1 MRNVTSVDAL
11 TSAMAGAPAGAM
23 RRPLTTMWFERLIEM
38 PESIVDGLPTRRI
51 GALGERSN
59 SCSGATRP
67 AGSRIVPPLTLTRL
81 SAALNQGGFCA
92 NW

>member
-1 MRNVTSVDAL
+1 MR
-11 TSAMAGAPAGAM
+11 
-23 RRPLTTMWFERLIEM
+23 FERLIEM
-38 PESIVDGLPTRRI
+38 PESIVDGRPTSRI
-51 GALGERSN
+51 GALGVRSK

-67 AGSRIVPPLTLTRL
+67 AGSRIVPPLTSTRL